1 MKENELPLILRL
13 EKARN
18 ELRYALNQ
26 TAGKYELPGF
36 LLDLIIEALLSE
48 EKGQR
53 IALMSEQISAA
64 DGKEEKE
71 HGHREDLSQ

>member
-1 MKENELPLILRL
+1 MLRV

-26 TAGKYELPGF
+26 SAAKYDLPGY
-36 LLDLIIEALLSE
+36 LIDLILEALLSE

-53 IALMSEQISAA
+53 ISLMSEQISVT
-64 DGKEEKE
+64 EEKE
-71 HGHREDLSQ
+71 ETNGERKDVSC